1 MSKALAGPGR
11 DDQHEDIVYPAT
23 IPFLLAHLA
32 CGAAVWTG
40 VTREAVVLGVAL
52 YVLRMFGICAGYHRY
67 FSHRAFK
74 TGRTFQFLLA
84 ILAQSSAQR
93 GVLWWA
99 AKHRWHHKHSDTE
112 LDVHSPRQRGFL
124 YAHLGWIFTPSHH
137 ETDYGAVP
145 DLAKFPELVWLDR
158 HPYLPAALLGLAAW
172 LIAGWS
178 GLVVGF
184 FWSTVAVWHATFS
197 INSLAHVSGRRRY
210 VTGDDSRNNWW
221 LAILTMGEGWH
232 NNHHAYQSS
241 ARQGFRW
248 WEFDPTFYIL
258 KLLSWARI
266 VGDLQA
272 PPATV
277 LRGEQRLGRTVIE
290 KVAHQLAASF
300 PVEHLAVQAREA
312 LEHTPTWAELH
323 SRAQVACSHAASL
336 LAKCHLPDMP
346 SFEEVRL
353 YVQVR
358 LVRTPSL
365 DVVAERTHQVLLELV
380 SARLLEK
387 AALTKHV

>member
-40 VTREAVVLGVAL
+40 VTSEAVVLGVAL

-336 LAKCHLPDMP
+336 LAECHLPDMP

-353 YVQVR
+353 YAQVR

-380 SARLLEK
+380 SARLLGK

>member
-11 DDQHEDIVYPAT
+11 DDPHEDIVYPAT

-277 LRGEQRLGRTVIE
+277 LRGEQRLGRMVIE

-336 LAKCHLPDMP
+336 LAECHLPDMP

-353 YVQVR
+353 YTQVR

>member
-1 MSKALAGPGR
+1 L
-11 DDQHEDIVYPAT
+11 T
-23 IPFLLAHLA
+23 
-32 CGAAVWTG
+32 
-40 VTREAVVLGVAL
+40 
-52 YVLRMFGICAGYHRY
+52 
-67 FSHRAFK
+67 
-74 TGRTFQFLLA
+74 
-84 ILAQSSAQR
+84 
-93 GVLWWA
+93 
-99 AKHRWHHKHSDTE
+99 
-112 LDVHSPRQRGFL
+112 
-124 YAHLGWIFTPSHH
+124 
-137 ETDYGAVP
+137 VP
-145 DLAKFPELVWLDR
+145 
-158 HPYLPAALLGLAAW
+158 
-172 LIAGWS
+172 IAGWS

-336 LAKCHLPDMP
+336 LAECHLPDMP

-353 YVQVR
+353 YAQVR

>member
-1 MSKALAGPGR
+1 
-11 DDQHEDIVYPAT
+11 
-23 IPFLLAHLA
+23 
-32 CGAAVWTG
+32 
-40 VTREAVVLGVAL
+40 
-52 YVLRMFGICAGYHRY
+52 
-67 FSHRAFK
+67 
-74 TGRTFQFLLA
+74 
-84 ILAQSSAQR
+84 
-93 GVLWWA
+93 
-99 AKHRWHHKHSDTE
+99 
-112 LDVHSPRQRGFL
+112 
-124 YAHLGWIFTPSHH
+124 
-137 ETDYGAVP
+137 
-145 DLAKFPELVWLDR
+145 
-158 HPYLPAALLGLAAW
+158 LLGLAAW

-210 VTGDDSRNNWW
+210 VTGDDSRNSWW
-221 LAILTMGEGWH
+221 LAILMMGEGWH

-266 VGDLQA
+266 VGDLHA

-277 LRGEQRLGRTVIE
+277 LHGEQRLGRTVIE
-290 KVAHQLAASF
+290 KVANQLAASF

-336 LAKCHLPDMP
+336 LAECHLPDMP
-346 SFEEVRL
+346 SFEEVRR
-353 YVQVR
+353 YAQVR
-358 LVRTPSL
+358 LVRTSSL